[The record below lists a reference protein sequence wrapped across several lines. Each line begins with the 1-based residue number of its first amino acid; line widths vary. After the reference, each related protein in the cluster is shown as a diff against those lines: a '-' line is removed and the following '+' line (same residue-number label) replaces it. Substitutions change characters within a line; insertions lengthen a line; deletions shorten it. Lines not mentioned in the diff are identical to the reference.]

1 MKVLTL
7 TRVILSDVLLQDPEN
22 MIWYTGHSLKLC
34 CVVTI
39 MQLET
44 DTKPMH
50 RPIYILGH
58 VYGLK
63 LILFGQPYL
72 PDGECKLM
80 DHRPVHG
87 ARNTP

>member
-1 MKVLTL
+1 M
-7 TRVILSDVLLQDPEN
+7 ILADVLLQDPEN

-44 DTKPMH
+44 DTNILLRSKPMH
-50 RPIYILGH
+50 MPIYILGY

-63 LILFGQPYL
+63 LILFSGMGGSKFRLGRIPQYTDQL
-72 PDGECKLM
+72 K
-80 DHRPVHG
+80 
-87 ARNTP
+87 